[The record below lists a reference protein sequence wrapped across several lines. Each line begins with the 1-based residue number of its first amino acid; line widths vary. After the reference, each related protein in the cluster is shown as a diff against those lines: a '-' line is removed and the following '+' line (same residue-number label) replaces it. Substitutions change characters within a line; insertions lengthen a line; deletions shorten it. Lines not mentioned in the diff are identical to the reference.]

1 MDDVKVKKNKNYN
14 KNSEIILA
22 SCIRVPRRRKEFVH
36 QQTYTN
42 KQTHAHTYLIL
53 SRIFFTMSLENLSLS
68 SLITT
73 IDDEKKERN
82 ASRALM
88 MKRKLG

>member
-1 MDDVKVKKNKNYN
+1 MFHEEG
-14 KNSEIILA
+14 KNSFT
-22 SCIRVPRRRKEFVH
+22 RKH
-36 QQTYTN
+36 IQTN
-42 KQTHAHTYLIL
+42 KHTHTYIL
-53 SRIFFTMSLENLSLS
+53 SRIFTMSLENLSLS